1 MYYSAELENFMYLL
15 HSCGVNIVLMNCTLD
30 KLNSMFQ
37 WEYYFNF
44 CATCYKM
51 DVCGTRFKNIE
62 KKYFTQVNIVFS

>member
-1 MYYSAELENFMYLL
+1 
-15 HSCGVNIVLMNCTLD
+15 
-30 KLNSMFQ
+30 MFQ

-51 DVCGTRFKNIE
+51 DVCGTRFKNIK